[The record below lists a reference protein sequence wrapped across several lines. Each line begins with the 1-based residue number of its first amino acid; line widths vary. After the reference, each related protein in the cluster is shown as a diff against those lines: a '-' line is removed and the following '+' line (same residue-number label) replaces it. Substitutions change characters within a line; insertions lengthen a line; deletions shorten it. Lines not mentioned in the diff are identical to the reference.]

1 MTFEGNHPLEKLS
14 ASHLRILLI
23 SEIQEFIHWLEL
35 KLPVEKLTAKRD
47 KIRGM
52 LTVLSA
58 KENVEFEKITG
69 NYFHKLSGQGFT
81 GGFEPGH

>member
-14 ASHLRILLI
+14 ASHLRTLLI
-23 SEIQEFIHWLEL
+23 SEIQEFINWLEL

-52 LTVLSA
+52 LNILSA
-58 KENVEFEKITG
+58 KENVEFEKIAG
-69 NYFHKLSGQGFT
+69 NYFHNFTKKGFRD
-81 GGFEPGH
+81 GLEPGR